1 MNNRKHLVFSYF
13 LTIFNMLM
21 FYHYFFIN
29 KNYIWIGIL
38 NLIAFILG
46 IFNTMRLYNE
56 VKRNEI

>member
-1 MNNRKHLVFSYF
+1 
-13 LTIFNMLM
+13 MLM

-46 IFNTMRLYNE
+46 LFNTMRLYNE